1 MRKYI
6 IVPEY
11 APLYAL
17 RKCFGPTKG
26 PLSRPTLVPID
37 LIGELLH
44 QTGKEKVSIF
54 EVIPEGKG
62 FSDPVQLTLTNYTL
76 PYEEIVGRTPDP
88 EDTVVVAVEEHPPAA
103 VEPVVVSTAPESP
116 EEEESEEVQ
125 APEAPVEPVVEEVPE
140 APVVETTIVTD
151 PAESMPSED
160 ASEDKTEEGKVETE
174 NPEKPEPEEEETG
187 SADDMTASVK
197 LEESATDV
205 PQAEL
210 PATPEEIDWSQ
221 LTKAERR
228 RLRKELAA
236 QNQPAAE
243 SVEPQE

>member
-26 PLSRPTLVPID
+26 PLSRPTQVPID

-54 EVIPEGKG
+54 EVIPEDKG
-62 FSDPVQLTLTNYTL
+62 FSEPVQLTLTNYTL
-76 PYEEIVGRTPDP
+76 PYEEIVGKTPDP
-88 EDTVVVAVEEHPPAA
+88 EDTVIVAVEDQPPVAD
-103 VEPVVVSTAPESP
+103 EPVVVSSAP
-116 EEEESEEVQ
+116 EEEESEDDQ
-125 APEAPVEPVVEEVPE
+125 APEAPVEPSAEEVPE
-140 APVVETTIVTD
+140 APVVETTIVTE
-151 PAESMPSED
+151 PVESMSSED
-160 ASEDKTEEGKVETE
+160 ASEEESEEDEDQTE
-174 NPEKPEPEEEETG
+174 NPEESKPEEEETG

-197 LEESATDV
+197 LEESAAEV

-210 PATPEEIDWSQ
+210 PATPEEIDWSK
-221 LTKAERR
+221 LTTAERR
-228 RLRKELAA
+228 RLRKELSA
-236 QNQPAAE
+236 QNQPTT
-243 SVEPQE
+243 EPQE

>member
-26 PLSRPTLVPID
+26 PLSRPTQVPID

-62 FSDPVQLTLTNYTL
+62 FSEPVQLTLTNYTL
-76 PYEEIVGRTPDP
+76 PYEEIVGKTPDL
-88 EDTVVVAVEEHPPAA
+88 EDTVIVAVEDQPPAA
-103 VEPVVVSTAPESP
+103 VEPVVVSSAP
-116 EEEESEEVQ
+116 EEEESEDDQ
-125 APEAPVEPVVEEVPE
+125 APEAPVEPSAEEVPE
-140 APVVETTIVTD
+140 APVVETTTVTE
-151 PAESMPSED
+151 PVESMSSE
-160 ASEDKTEEGKVETE
+160 EETE
-174 NPEKPEPEEEETG
+174 EEEETD

-197 LEESATDV
+197 LEESAAEV

-236 QNQPAAE
+236 QNQPTT
-243 SVEPQE
+243 EPQE

>member
-26 PLSRPTLVPID
+26 PLSRPTQVPID

-62 FSDPVQLTLTNYTL
+62 FSEPVQLTLTNYML
-76 PYEEIVGRTPDP
+76 PYEEIVGKTPDP
-88 EDTVVVAVEEHPPAA
+88 EDTMIVAVEDQPPAA
-103 VEPVVVSTAPESP
+103 VEPVVVSTAPEAP
-116 EEEESEEVQ
+116 EEEESEDDQ
-125 APEAPVEPVVEEVPE
+125 APEAPVEPSAEEVPE
-140 APVVETTIVTD
+140 APVVETTTVTE
-151 PAESMPSED
+151 PVESMSSED
-160 ASEDKTEEGKVETE
+160 ASE
-174 NPEKPEPEEEETG
+174 EETS

-197 LEESATDV
+197 LEESAAEV

-210 PATPEEIDWSQ
+210 PATPEEIDWSK

-228 RLRKELAA
+228 RLRKELSA
-236 QNQPAAE
+236 QNQPTT
-243 SVEPQE
+243 EPQE